1 MGENKN
7 LVIALVLSSI
17 VIIGWTLFFPQNNK
31 NASKKNNVT
40 QEDVEQKKPENKIEN
55 ITTIKSVNLKEG
67 KLVQISNDS
76 IGIEIDTLGLK
87 IKNISLNSSH
97 HSDLIINKDL
107 LAQFGLISNTHN
119 MPNKDTIWQLQNAG
133 KNYATFTTTVDKV
146 TFKQNFEIDEKF
158 IVKITTSLENKGKL
172 PISFITFSRVNQN
185 LAKIPPKN
193 TISHEGLIAFAQ
205 GKLYEKAYS
214 KVVKQNLT
222 INSDGGE
229 KSWIGFAEKYTMIS
243 FVNEGEQQITF
254 SYKNNLEEARNTF
267 QADSVSKTYA
277 LGPNENF
284 EHDTMLFIG
293 TKQLM
298 VLDEYAEKYKVRSFG
313 KGIDFGSLYF
323 I

>member
-67 KLVQISNDS
+67 KLVQISNDN

-133 KNYATFTTTVDKV
+133 KNY
-146 TFKQNFEIDEKF
+146 
-158 IVKITTSLENKGKL
+158 
-172 PISFITFSRVNQN
+172 TFS
-185 LAKIPPKN
+185 
-193 TISHEGLIAFAQ
+193 
-205 GKLYEKAYS
+205 
-214 KVVKQNLT
+214 
-222 INSDGGE
+222 
-229 KSWIGFAEKYTMIS
+229 
-243 FVNEGEQQITF
+243 
-254 SYKNNLEEARNTF
+254 
-267 QADSVSKTYA
+267 
-277 LGPNENF
+277 
-284 EHDTMLFIG
+284 
-293 TKQLM
+293 
-298 VLDEYAEKYKVRSFG
+298 
-313 KGIDFGSLYF
+313 
-323 I
+323 